1 MWIHSKHW
9 TTYEPLIFT
18 AVHML
23 SEKHKGDEKKNMYS
37 KIIELVIIFTFI
49 MERKKDGTS
58 KPESLV
64 FTRNNLST
72 LFIILH

>member
-58 KPESLV
+58 QPVSCVQQK
-64 FTRNNLST
+64 
-72 LFIILH
+72 